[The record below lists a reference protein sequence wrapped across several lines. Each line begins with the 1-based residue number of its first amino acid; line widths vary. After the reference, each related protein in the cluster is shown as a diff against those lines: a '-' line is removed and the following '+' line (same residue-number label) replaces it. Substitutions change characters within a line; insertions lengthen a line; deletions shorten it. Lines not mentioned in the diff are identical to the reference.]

1 MADTNIIV
9 TYESKETTHIVS
21 MVITNNKKNWHH
33 HDLWS
38 IGTDMLTP
46 IIIWQNDII
55 QYNQSYVYVLVSD
68 TETCLTL
75 GYTQSE
81 ECLCDCAS

>member
-38 IGTDMLTP
+38 IDTGHGHWHWYVDTDNNLTKWHNS
-46 IIIWQNDII
+46 I
-55 QYNQSYVYVLVSD
+55 
-68 TETCLTL
+68 
-75 GYTQSE
+75 
-81 ECLCDCAS
+81 

>member
-46 IIIWQNDII
+46 IIIWKTD
-55 QYNQSYVYVLVSD
+55 YNSIYLKVSVVD
-68 TETCLTL
+68 SCQCPTPGHT
-75 GYTQSE
+75 
-81 ECLCDCAS
+81 